1 MNLPYVFFNC
11 TTLMFNILIIINI
24 LQVNSETID
33 ATAPD
38 VFTPELDK
46 SWKPDQIIQHAED
59 VIEHLTAT

>member
-1 MNLPYVFFNC
+1 
-11 TTLMFNILIIINI
+11 MFNILIIINI